1 MRLHELKLDN
11 FKAIESTDINFG
23 GKSTIIFGI
32 NGTGKSTVLR
42 SINLLY
48 ANIINQIVNRKEL
61 KQSYAIQ
68 LEDIRYGA
76 RETQI
81 SAVFDIKGECI
92 EYGRRMVR
100 NTGKKY
106 ENKEGIRRISEI
118 FHNEYVSDEIQGD
131 IPIFAN
137 YGTNRLVLD
146 IPLRIR
152 THHTFDIYSSLEKA
166 IENKIDFRTFFEW
179 YRNQEDY
186 ENEKKI
192 EMSDLDYKDK
202 SLEAVR
208 IAISSML
215 DECSNLR
222 VVRKPRLEMKI
233 DKGAISVN
241 VTQMSDGEKCT
252 MALFGDLAR
261 RLTLANP
268 NKSNPLLG
276 EGVVLIDEIEL
287 HMHPAWQRKVL
298 KKLKST
304 FPNIQFIITTHSPIV
319 LSEADD
325 DYNLLYT
332 HMVNN
337 NIEINSVGR
346 VDGYDISAVLEQ
358 FMGTKSVN
366 EETAKHIHAMYKD
379 IQNGDYVGATNKIE
393 QLTSITS
400 ENHPDVIMARMELA
414 KRRKGK

>member
-1 MRLHELKLDN
+1 
-11 FKAIESTDINFG
+11 
-23 GKSTIIFGI
+23 
-32 NGTGKSTVLR
+32 
-42 SINLLY
+42 
-48 ANIINQIVNRKEL
+48 
-61 KQSYAIQ
+61 
-68 LEDIRYGA
+68 
-76 RETQI
+76 
-81 SAVFDIKGECI
+81 
-92 EYGRRMVR
+92 
-100 NTGKKY
+100 
-106 ENKEGIRRISEI
+106 
-118 FHNEYVSDEIQGD
+118 
-131 IPIFAN
+131 
-137 YGTNRLVLD
+137 
-146 IPLRIR
+146 
-152 THHTFDIYSSLEKA
+152 
-166 IENKIDFRTFFEW
+166 
-179 YRNQEDY
+179 
-186 ENEKKI
+186 
-192 EMSDLDYKDK
+192 
-202 SLEAVR
+202 
-208 IAISSML
+208 
-215 DECSNLR
+215 
-222 VVRKPRLEMKI
+222 MKI

-304 FPNIQFIITTHSPIV
+304 FPNIQKKVINDLRNAFPNIQFIITTHSPIV

-366 EETAKHIHAMYKD
+366 EKTEKHIHAMYKD
-379 IQNGDYVGATNKIE
+379 IQNGDYAGATNKIE
-393 QLTSITS
+393 QLASITS

>member
-1 MRLHELKLDN
+1 
-11 FKAIESTDINFG
+11 
-23 GKSTIIFGI
+23 
-32 NGTGKSTVLR
+32 
-42 SINLLY
+42 
-48 ANIINQIVNRKEL
+48 
-61 KQSYAIQ
+61 
-68 LEDIRYGA
+68 
-76 RETQI
+76 
-81 SAVFDIKGECI
+81 
-92 EYGRRMVR
+92 
-100 NTGKKY
+100 
-106 ENKEGIRRISEI
+106 
-118 FHNEYVSDEIQGD
+118 
-131 IPIFAN
+131 
-137 YGTNRLVLD
+137 
-146 IPLRIR
+146 
-152 THHTFDIYSSLEKA
+152 
-166 IENKIDFRTFFEW
+166 
-179 YRNQEDY
+179 
-186 ENEKKI
+186 
-192 EMSDLDYKDK
+192 MSDLDYKDK

-379 IQNGDYVGATNKIE
+379 IQNGDYVGATDKIE
-393 QLTSITS
+393 HLASITS

-414 KRRKGK
+414 KRRKGR

>member
-1 MRLHELKLDN
+1 MRINRLKLTD
-11 FKAIESTDINFG
+11 FKAIQSADINFE

-32 NGTGKSTVLR
+32 NGTGKSTILR
-42 SINLLY
+42 SVNLLY

-61 KQSYAIQ
+61 KQYYAIQ

-76 RETQI
+76 KETQI
-81 SAVFDIKGECI
+81 RAEFDINGEDI

-100 NTGKKY
+100 STGKKY
-106 ENKEGIRRISEI
+106 ENKDGIKRISDI
-118 FHNEYVSDEIQGD
+118 FHEEYISDEIQGD

-192 EMSDLDYKDK
+192 ELENLNYKDK

-208 IAISSML
+208 VAIASML
-215 DECSNLR
+215 DECTNLR

-233 DKGAISVN
+233 DKGDISVN
-241 VTQMSDGEKCT
+241 VSQMSDGEKCT

-268 NKSNPLLG
+268 NKVNPLMG
-276 EGVVLIDEIEL
+276 NGVVLIDEIEL
-287 HMHPAWQRKVL
+287 HMHPSWQRKVL
-298 KKLKST
+298 KKLKDT
-304 FPNIQFIITTHSPIV
+304 FPNIQFIIT
-319 LSEADD
+319 
-325 DYNLLYT
+325 
-332 HMVNN
+332 
-337 NIEINSVGR
+337 
-346 VDGYDISAVLEQ
+346 
-358 FMGTKSVN
+358 
-366 EETAKHIHAMYKD
+366 HIL
-379 IQNGDYVGATNKIE
+379 Q
-393 QLTSITS
+393 
-400 ENHPDVIMARMELA
+400 
-414 KRRKGK
+414 

>member
-1 MRLHELKLDN
+1 MRLRELKLDN

-92 EYGRRMVR
+92 EYVRRMVR

-346 VDGYDISAVLEQ
+346 VDGYDLSLI
-358 FMGTKSVN
+358 
-366 EETAKHIHAMYKD
+366 HI
-379 IQNGDYVGATNKIE
+379 
-393 QLTSITS
+393 
-400 ENHPDVIMARMELA
+400 
-414 KRRKGK
+414 